1 MEKSCPYCG
10 AKVREKWHRR
20 YGIQKLDRGSVE
32 GGVPVVGRL
41 TVKREA
47 LVMVYVCDLTN
58 LPFLVALERA
68 K

>member
-10 AKVREKWHRR
+10 ASVRERWHRR
-20 YGIQKLDRGSVE
+20 YGIQKLDKGSLE
-32 GGVPVVGRL
+32 GGVPVVGSVK
-41 TVKREA
+41 VKREA